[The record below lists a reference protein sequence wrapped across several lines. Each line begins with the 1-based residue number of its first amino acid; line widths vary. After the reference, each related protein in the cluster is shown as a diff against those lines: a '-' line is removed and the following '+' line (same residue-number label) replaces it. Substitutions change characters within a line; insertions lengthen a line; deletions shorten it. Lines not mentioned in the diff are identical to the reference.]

1 MFSKVDYVMVNVSDM
16 RRSVAFYRDV
26 LGIPLRFESPGW
38 SELETGATT
47 LALHVAP
54 RRVAAADDATL
65 EGPIAGRCSIGFSV
79 ESLDATY
86 SELRSRGAQFVM
98 PPTEQANEGSGL
110 RSASTRTGSRFPLPS
125 QSRAKRQAANST
137 RGGTCGCVCFGS
149 HFQGDRAAR

>member
-16 RRSVAFYRDV
+16 RRSVAFYRDM
-26 LGIPLRFESPGW
+26 LGLPLRFESPGW

-54 RRVAAADDATL
+54 RRVADADATL

-86 SELRSRGAQFVM
+86 SELQSRGARFVM
-98 PPTEQANEGSGL
+98 PPTEQANEGIRLAICVDPDGL
-110 RSASTRTGSRFPLPS
+110 EISFAEPIARE
-125 QSRAKRQAANST
+125 AA
-137 RGGTCGCVCFGS
+137 GGE
-149 HFQGDRAAR
+149 